1 MAKSLVIVESPAK
14 AKTINKYLGKNFIV
28 KSSVGHV
35 RDLPTKAVGNVEPK
49 KPAKELKTMSDKARE
64 EYLRK
69 HEYRKLVDR
78 MGVDPEADWH
88 AHYQVLQG
96 KEKVVNELKKLA
108 KDADTVYLATD
119 LDREGEAIAWH
130 LRELLGEKNKTYQ
143 RVVFNEITKNA
154 IQEAF
159 SHPGELNLDRVN
171 AQQARRF
178 LDRVVGFMVS
188 PLLWKK
194 IARGLSAGRVQS
206 VAVRLVVEREREI
219 KAFVPEEF
227 WDIHADV
234 AASKAQQLR
243 MLVARYQDQPFKPKN
258 KQEADTAVGHRKCR
272 VRGGKSRIQ
281 TNAEQAFRAIYYID
295 VATGGEYP
303 SGFRC

>member
-1 MAKSLVIVESPAK
+1 MTKSLVIVESPAK
-14 AKTINKYLGKNFIV
+14 AKTINKYLGKDFIV

-35 RDLPTKAVGNVEPK
+35 RDLPTKALGNVEPK
-49 KPAKELKTMSDKARE
+49 KPAKELKLLPESEQQT
-64 EYLRK
+64 YLRK
-69 HEYRKLVDR
+69 HEYSKLVDR
-78 MGVDPEADWH
+78 MGVDPEDNWR
-88 AHYQVLQG
+88 AHYQILQG
-96 KEKVVNELKKLA
+96 KEKVVAELKKLA
-108 KDADTVYLATD
+108 KNADTIYLATD

-130 LRELLGEKNKTYQ
+130 LQELLGSKGKEYK

-159 SHPGELNLDRVN
+159 EEPSEVNVARVN

-227 WDIHADV
+227 WDIHAN
-234 AASKAQQLR
+234 L
-243 MLVARYQDQPFKPKN
+243 L
-258 KQEADTAVGHRKCR
+258 
-272 VRGGKSRIQ
+272 
-281 TNAEQAFRAIYYID
+281 AEK
-295 VATGGEYP
+295 
-303 SGFRC
+303 